1 MISHPLSFLTSS
13 WFPSRCFVCSYLLK
27 LHEQSICQVCLKS
40 LPRAH
45 CTELTKLYVLGMLIN
60 AHFFS
65 VLIFTNPVNTICYGL
80 KYGDHPQLG
89 GAMGLHVLG
98 PFLVDHFKRN
108 HWTRSS
114 IILVPMPISKRRRFQ
129 RGYNQCHSIAEG
141 CKKSITS
148 AGIQCV
154 VRPLLRKVKHR
165 RSQIHFSAM
174 DRWTNTSNSLRVR
187 KKKQRIPADALL
199 VVIDDTV
206 TTGSSLFHA
215 GETLREHYP
224 ENVLVLSSLAVEI

>member
-1 MISHPLSFLTSS
+1 MISYPLSFLTSS
-13 WFPSRCFVCSYLLK
+13 WLPSCCFVCRHVLK

-45 CTELTKLYVLGMLIN
+45 STELTKLDVLGTLLS
-60 AHFFS
+60 AGFVS
-65 VLIFTNPVNTICYGL
+65 ALIFTDPVNTICYGL
-80 KYGDHPQLG
+80 KYGNHPRLG

-98 PFLVDHFKRN
+98 PFLVEHFKSN
-108 HWTRSS
+108 HWTTSS
-114 IILVPMPISKRRRFQ
+114 IILIPMPISRRRRFQ
-129 RGYNQCHSIAEG
+129 RGYNQCRSIAEG
-141 CKKSITS
+141 CQKAITS
-148 AGIQCV
+148 AGIHCV

-165 RSQIHFSAM
+165 RSQVHFSAM
-174 DRWTNTSNSLRVR
+174 DRWTNTSNSLHVR

-224 ENVLVLSSLAVEI
+224 GTVLVLSSLAVEV